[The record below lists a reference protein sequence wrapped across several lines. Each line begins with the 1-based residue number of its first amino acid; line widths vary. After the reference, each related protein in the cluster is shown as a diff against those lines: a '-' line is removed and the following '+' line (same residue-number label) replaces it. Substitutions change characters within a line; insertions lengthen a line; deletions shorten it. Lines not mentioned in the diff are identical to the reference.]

1 MVDTATELI
10 PDGLDAMEPGPVLAA
25 FLASIDVSK
34 VSGFDRIVVLR
45 ADQRMASHY
54 GARSYHDMAAVVD
67 DMAQFEDEGRMELA
81 AESAAVEIR
90 AALHLTRRAAD
101 VELAFALDLR
111 DRLPRLAGMLETG
124 EIDVRRARTIE
135 RNTVHLTD
143 DAARGVVD
151 RIADVATR
159 LTTGEL
165 AARIRRLCIETQP
178 AEAADRYR
186 YAVDGR
192 RIVMEPSEDGTANL
206 VGLDLPPQRVA
217 AVTRRIN
224 KLARS
229 LRGSD
234 EERTMDQLR
243 ADVYLDLLAGRN
255 RQTTGNGNGGGGVV
269 DIRVDLDTL
278 AGLADHPGELAG
290 YGPVISDIARQVA
303 DDQQRCEWRYTV
315 VDTQTGQA
323 IQTGTTRRR
332 PDASQRRTIESRDVR
347 CVFPGCRMP
356 SSECDLDHCIP
367 WSQGGPTTVRHLA
380 PLCRHD
386 HITVKHR
393 AGWTYRRLPNG
404 DYQWTSRLG
413 HTYTTTRAPP

>member
-1 MVDTATELI
+1 MIDTATEVI
-10 PDGLDAMEPGPVLAA
+10 PEELDAMEPGPVLAA

-67 DMAQFEDEGRMELA
+67 HMAEFEDGGQMEFA
-81 AESAAVEIR
+81 AESAAAEIR

-124 EIDVRRARTIE
+124 EIDVRRARTVE

-143 DAARGVVD
+143 EAARGVVE
-151 RIADVATR
+151 RIADVAYR

-165 AARIRRLCIETQP
+165 AARIRRLCIETAP
-178 AEAADRYR
+178 TEAEDRYR
-186 YAVDGR
+186 HAVDGR
-192 RIVMEPSEDGTANL
+192 RVVMEPSQDGTAHL
-206 VGLDLPPQRVA
+206 LAMDLPPQRVA

-224 KLARS
+224 KLARN

-234 EERTMDQLR
+234 ETRTMDQLR
-243 ADVYLDLLAGRN
+243 ADVFLDLLAGKN
-255 RQTTGNGNGGGGVV
+255 RQTTGSGGVV

-278 AGLADHPGELAG
+278 AALNDHPGELGG
-290 YGPVISDIARQVA
+290 YGPVISDIARQIA

-315 VDTQTGQA
+315 LDTQTGQLLQA
-323 IQTGTTRRR
+323 GTTRRR
-332 PDASQRRTIESRDVR
+332 PNASQQRAVESRDVT
-347 CVFPGCRMP
+347 CIFPGCRMP
-356 SSECDLDHCIP
+356 ATECDLDHSVP
-367 WSQGGPTTVRHLA
+367 WSQGGPTTVHHLT

-386 HITVKHR
+386 HITIRHK
-393 AGWTYRRLPNG
+393 AGWTYQRLLNG
-404 DYQWTSRLG
+404 DYSWTSRLG
-413 HTYTTTRAPP
+413 HTYVATRAPP